1 MSSIPSIATYKPT
14 TGCKCAAYLDWL
26 QMLSG
31 VGLIAFMCM
40 HLVFVGSV
48 ILGPGIMNG
57 LSHFFEASGMAQ
69 IGGPAIF
76 ALLLLHFALAARKI
90 PFATKQQGVMLANA
104 RRMQHTD
111 TWLWVV
117 QAVSGMIIL
126 IMGSIHLWTVL
137 TDLPITAQKNAM
149 RLQEGWAWI
158 AFYLVF
164 IPLVWAH
171 TGIGFYRIM
180 VKWGIIGNESRAGL
194 KKKDAVVTAAVIGIG
209 LITLLRFLFLST
221 K

>member
-1 MSSIPSIATYKPT
+1 MSNLSIATHKPLG
-14 TGCKCAAYLDWL
+14 GCKCAAYLDWL

-40 HLVFVGSV
+40 HLMFVSSV
-48 ILGPGIMNG
+48 IVGPGIMNG
-57 LSHFFEASGMAQ
+57 LSNFFEATGMAQ

-76 ALLLLHFALAARKI
+76 ALLLLHFVLAARKI
-90 PFATKQQGVMLANA
+90 PFASKQQTVMLANA

-137 TDLPITAQKNAM
+137 TDLPITAQKNAL
-149 RLQEGWAWI
+149 RLQESWAWVC
-158 AFYLVF
+158 FYLVF
-164 IPLVWAH
+164 VPLVWTH

-180 VKWGIIGNESRAGL
+180 VKWGLVGNEGRPGL
-194 KKKDAVVTAAVIGIG
+194 MRKDALVTAAVIGIG
-209 LITLLRFLFLST
+209 LITLLRLLFLST

>member
-1 MSSIPSIATYKPT
+1 MSIPSIATQRPLQ
-14 TGCKCAAYLDWL
+14 GCKCSAYLDWL

-31 VGLIAFMCM
+31 VGLVAFMCM
-40 HLVFVGSV
+40 HLVFVSSV
-48 ILGPGIMNG
+48 IVGPGVMNG

-90 PFATKQQGVMLANA
+90 PFATKQQSVMLANA

-137 TDLPITAQKNAM
+137 TDLPITAEKNAM
-149 RLQEGWAWI
+149 RLQESGAWV

-164 IPLVWAH
+164 IPMVWAH
-171 TGIGFYRIM
+171 TGVGVYRVL
-180 VKWGIIGNESRAGL
+180 VKWGFISNESRPGL
-194 KKKDAVVTAAVIGIG
+194 KKKDAIVTAAVIGIG
-209 LITLLRFLFLST
+209 LITMVRLLFLSI

>member
-1 MSSIPSIATYKPT
+1 MSSIPSYATHKPEA
-14 TGCKCAAYLDWL
+14 CSRCSAYLDWL

-40 HLVFVGSV
+40 HLVFVSSV

-57 LSHFFEASGMAQ
+57 LSRFFEASGMAQ

-76 ALLLLHFALAARKI
+76 VLLLFHFALAARKI
-90 PFATKQQGVMLANA
+90 PFATKQQSVMLANA

-111 TWLWVV
+111 TWLWVI

-137 TDLPITAQKNAM
+137 TDMPITAQKNAM
-149 RLQEGWAWI
+149 RLQEGWAWV

-164 IPLVWAH
+164 IPMVWTH

-180 VKWGIIGNESRAGL
+180 VKWGIVGSQGRPGL
-194 KKKDAVVTAAVIGIG
+194 KKKDALVTAALIGIG
-209 LITLLRFLFLST
+209 VITLVRLLFLST